1 MSETS
6 PPRRTVLVVED
17 EEDVREML
25 RTFLEH
31 RGYRVVEAGDG
42 EAAIEVAGRER
53 PDLIMLDLQLPKLD
67 GVTAAERIRQLPGL
81 ERVPI
86 LTNSA
91 YGTRGID
98 LFLRIDTLGVGQTDY
113 LTKPLNLVE
122 LDEMIQRLLSAG

>member
-1 MSETS
+1 MSRQGTA
-6 PPRRTVLVVED
+6 RRTVLVVED

-53 PDLIMLDLQLPKLD
+53 PDLIVLDLQLPKLD
-67 GVTAAERIRQLPGL
+67 GVTAAQRIRQLPGL
-81 ERVPI
+81 EQVPI

-98 LFLRIDTLGVGQTDY
+98 LFLRIDDLGDGQTDY
-113 LTKPLNLVE
+113 LTKPLNLEE
-122 LDEMIQRLLSAG
+122 LDEMIQRLLAAK

>member
-1 MSETS
+1 MSGQDST
-6 PPRRTVLVVED
+6 RRTVLVVED

-25 RTFLEH
+25 RIFLEH

-53 PDLIMLDLQLPKLD
+53 PDLIVLDLQLPKLD

-86 LTNSA
+86 LTNDAKPARSLTA
-91 YGTRGID
+91 GAD
-98 LFLRIDTLGVGQTDY
+98 LV
-113 LTKPLNLVE
+113 KVVVVP
-122 LDEMIQRLLSAG
+122 QRL